1 MESWKIQLV
10 VVTFCV
16 LVQTS
21 KGSTSGAED
30 ERRLSRHW
38 QVRTTGL
45 FQLYSCVINLMK
57 RSKALRFYGLMGKRL
72 KKKNF
77 LFLFVANKRVA
88 FVDLMGR
95 SVSSEGEQLL
105 KTQVKRKVK
114 ISRQLYWWRRS

>member
-38 QVRTTGL
+38 QYEPVE
-45 FQLYSCVINLMK
+45 SSPVDSLMK
-57 RSKALRFYGLMGKRL
+57 RSKALRFYGLMGKR
-72 KKKNF
+72 
-77 LFLFVANKRVA
+77 AGTNKRVA

-114 ISRQLYWWRRS
+114 ISRQLYWWRRF